1 MDASTPSAARFLD
14 ACAGRAVD
22 RPPVWMMRQAG
33 RYLPEYREARA
44 RFTFSELCR
53 SSGAAV
59 EVSLQPFRRFRPD
72 AVIFF
77 SDILLPVEAMGVPV
91 EFADG
96 GPRIAA
102 PVRSASDVDALRAF
116 DPAVELSFQGEI
128 LRALRREVG
137 DSAAVLGFC
146 GAPWTMA
153 SYMVEGGVSRSF
165 SVLKEMMGRDPALLR
180 RLLDFL
186 ADRVSDVLS
195 HQIDA
200 GAQAIQIFDTWA
212 GELSTDDYRAFALPA
227 LRRAIDG
234 IRRID
239 QPLIVY
245 VNGSGHLIEA
255 LASSTADVLSV
266 DWRTP
271 LTVVRRRAPG
281 LALQG
286 NLDPG
291 ALLGDPDE
299 VMRRTRRMIGETGGH
314 AHIVNLGHGV
324 LPGARLECV
333 EAFFEAARR
342 PLPARGDLPAA
353 VPA

>member
-180 RLLDFL
+180 RL
-186 ADRVSDVLS
+186 
-195 HQIDA
+195 
-200 GAQAIQIFDTWA
+200 
-212 GELSTDDYRAFALPA
+212 
-227 LRRAIDG
+227 
-234 IRRID
+234 
-239 QPLIVY
+239 
-245 VNGSGHLIEA
+245 
-255 LASSTADVLSV
+255 
-266 DWRTP
+266 
-271 LTVVRRRAPG
+271 
-281 LALQG
+281 
-286 NLDPG
+286 
-291 ALLGDPDE
+291 
-299 VMRRTRRMIGETGGH
+299 
-314 AHIVNLGHGV
+314 
-324 LPGARLECV
+324 
-333 EAFFEAARR
+333 
-342 PLPARGDLPAA
+342 
-353 VPA
+353 

>member
-1 MDASTPSAARFLD
+1 MDASAPSAARFLD

-33 RYLPEYREARA
+33 RYLPEYRQARERYSFA
-44 RFTFSELCR
+44 QLCR
-53 SSGAAV
+53 SAGAAV

-77 SDILLPVEAMGVPV
+77 SDILLPVEAMGVAV
-91 EFADG
+91 EFAEG

-102 PVRSASDVDALRAF
+102 PVRSAADVDALRPF
-116 DPAVELSFQGEI
+116 DPSDALSFQGEI

-137 DSAAVLGFC
+137 DDAAVLGFC

-153 SYMVEGGVSRSF
+153 SYMVEGGASRSF
-165 SVLKEMMGRDPALLR
+165 AVLKEMMGREPDLLR

-186 ADRVSDVLS
+186 ADRVADVLS
-195 HQIDA
+195 YQIDA
-200 GAQAIQIFDTWA
+200 GAQAVQIFDTWA
-212 GELSTDDYRAFALPA
+212 GELSTEDYRAFALPA

-234 IRRID
+234 MRRID

-245 VNGSGHLIEA
+245 VNGGGHLIEA

-281 LALQG
+281 IALQG

-291 ALLGDPDE
+291 ALLGGPGD
-299 VMRRTRRMIGETGGH
+299 VARRTRRMIGETGGH

-324 LPGARLECV
+324 LPNSRLDCV